1 MAKMVFKKKA
11 VSNKKRITF
20 MTYLYSIFNKE
31 EKLQVDEKIYNK
43 FIVNRY
49 ISEIDDFKYI
59 DFVND
64 NFNDMALEKMS
75 AEMHYEILFNK
86 IPKGFYKLDKHS
98 MHTIFKDYSK
108 LKKAKNHF
116 TKKRMLKISD
126 YNYCLSLLSTGERS
140 KERQFLQDVTDE
152 LKWGLLCHKII

>member
-11 VSNKKRITF
+11 SKSAKKITF

-59 DFVND
+59 DFIND
-64 NFNDMALEKMS
+64 NFNDLSLENMS
-75 AEMHYEILFNK
+75 AAMHYEILFNK

-98 MHTIFKDYSK
+98 MHTLFKEYSK
-108 LKKAKNHF
+108 YKKAKNYF
-116 TKKRMLKISD
+116 IKKSMLKISD
-126 YNYCLSLLSTGERS
+126 YNFCLTLLTPSERS
-140 KERQFLQDVTDE
+140 KETQFLQDVTDE
-152 LKWGLLCHKII
+152 LK